1 MDEGFDEGMDTS
13 ADMDVSDADMSSDI
27 PDDIPDDIP
36 EDIPEDV
43 PEDMPDDIPDDI
55 PEDIP
60 EDVPEDVSDDI
71 EEDIPEDVPE
81 DIPEDVPEDTEADV
95 EDMAEDVPEDIP
107 EDVSEDTEA
116 DVEDM
121 TEDVP
126 EDIPEDVDVEAD
138 TEEAPADV
146 DEADSTDVYEEADA
160 EETPADVD
168 EADSTDVDAEEAP
181 ADVEDADSTDVDTE
195 TDAEEAPA
203 DVEDTDT
210 TDVDAETDAEETP
223 ADVDDADSTDV
234 DAEADTEEY
243 PADVEDTDTTD
254 VDAEADTEEAPAD
267 VEDTDVTDV
276 EAEADTEEAP
286 ADAEDTDVTDVEAET
301 DTEEAPTDVED
312 ADTTGAGAGNVDIEK
327 TATEMQESKSPMDQ
341 LSAYMSEHN
350 YGPDDYAEYSQDPEW
365 QRLHKEA
372 FPDYHK
378 DDTEGGYEAVPERHG
393 DITPDVEPYHAI
405 PNTQRGPDQVPLTSD
420 VSADSTGDTNL
431 TPMQK
436 LTDYMNAH
444 NYGPD
449 DFAEYSQDPN
459 WRLLHKEAYPNY
471 EMPPLTQ
478 ENAQRQL
485 TQFMNDHNYG
495 ADDLDEYSQNP
506 VWRELH
512 KAAYPDYEMPEYDN
526 SPEARELREMGI
538 PNVDLRDCRP
548 EYRGE
553 VVDAV
558 KDAISECPELK
569 DQLTKVSCH
578 EMSDGTYASYGP
590 TQGNKK
596 FGGCLNLNSKNF
608 SSPSLQADLTEE
620 SKQGWS
626 IPNSSPRS
634 SVSHELGHGMH
645 LNLCAKSCG
654 LEYGKVP
661 EGGRFNAAV
670 QQYMNDVHA
679 DRIVEAACKDCNV
692 QFDSWDFADHLTR
705 YGATNYGEALAE
717 AVAEVRNNAHPR
729 PMASAIYRHL
739 MNYKY

>member
-1 MDEGFDEGMDTS
+1 MEDTDSTDMDT
-13 ADMDVSDADMSSDI
+13 
-27 PDDIPDDIP
+27 
-36 EDIPEDV
+36 
-43 PEDMPDDIPDDI
+43 
-55 PEDIP
+55 
-60 EDVPEDVSDDI
+60 
-71 EEDIPEDVPE
+71 
-81 DIPEDVPEDTEADV
+81 
-95 EDMAEDVPEDIP
+95 
-107 EDVSEDTEA
+107 
-116 DVEDM
+116 
-121 TEDVP
+121 
-126 EDIPEDVDVEAD
+126 EAD

-146 DEADSTDVYEEADA
+146 EDTDTTDIDA
-160 EETPADVD
+160 ET
-168 EADSTDVDAEEAP
+168 DAEEAP
-181 ADVEDADSTDVDTE
+181 AGVEDTDSTDVDTE

-634 SVSHELGHGMH
+634 IVSHELGHGMH

>member
-1 MDEGFDEGMDTS
+1 MDDFAADETTEDTAS
-13 ADMDVSDADMSSDI
+13 DVDNDDTDESIKSTQDESVSDA
-27 PDDIPDDIP
+27 
-36 EDIPEDV
+36 
-43 PEDMPDDIPDDI
+43 
-55 PEDIP
+55 
-60 EDVPEDVSDDI
+60 
-71 EEDIPEDVPE
+71 
-81 DIPEDVPEDTEADV
+81 
-95 EDMAEDVPEDIP
+95 
-107 EDVSEDTEA
+107 VSEKMTDDGVLLNDT
-116 DVEDM
+116 
-121 TEDVP
+121 
-126 EDIPEDVDVEAD
+126 
-138 TEEAPADV
+138 
-146 DEADSTDVYEEADA
+146 ADA
-160 EETPADVD
+160 M
-168 EADSTDVDAEEAP
+168 S
-181 ADVEDADSTDVDTE
+181 
-195 TDAEEAPA
+195 
-203 DVEDTDT
+203 
-210 TDVDAETDAEETP
+210 
-223 ADVDDADSTDV
+223 
-234 DAEADTEEY
+234 
-243 PADVEDTDTTD
+243 
-254 VDAEADTEEAPAD
+254 
-267 VEDTDVTDV
+267 
-276 EAEADTEEAP
+276 
-286 ADAEDTDVTDVEAET
+286 
-301 DTEEAPTDVED
+301 
-312 ADTTGAGAGNVDIEK
+312 G
-327 TATEMQESKSPMDQ
+327 
-341 LSAYMSEHN
+341 LSDYMNKHN
-350 YGPDDYAEYSQDPEW
+350 YGPNDFYTYSQDPEW
-365 QRLHKEA
+365 RELQRKA
-372 FPDYHK
+372 FPDY
-378 DDTEGGYEAVPERHG
+378 ELP
-393 DITPDVEPYHAI
+393 
-405 PNTQRGPDQVPLTSD
+405 PLSKE
-420 VSADSTGDTNL
+420 SAFNQLS
-431 TPMQK
+431 
-436 LTDYMNAH
+436 DYMNAH

-608 SSPSLQADLTEE
+608 SSSSLQADLTEE

-634 SVSHELGHGMH
+634 IVSHELGHGMH

-739 MNYKY
+739 MNYKH